1 MSPKTKIPIHIATTP
16 SNTPQIRVVFMGTP
30 ELAGM
35 FLKSLVES
43 KYNIVGVVTQPDRPV
58 GRSQTLEGS
67 PVKKVAIEHALPLL
81 QPDRLDADTIEQLKK
96 WKPDL
101 IVVVAY
107 GRILPEAILTLPG
120 FGCINVHM
128 SLLPRWRG
136 ASPIQNALLS
146 GDIESG
152 VTIMLLDKGM
162 DTGPI
167 LAQKNCPIDPIDR
180 TDTLTEKLTQLGQSL
195 LIETIPL
202 WVKRKIESFPQAN
215 EGVTLCQLIEREDGR
230 IFWDLS
236 APEIYNRYRGLH
248 PWPGIFTFWKR
259 GEDDLVRIKLHEIEC
274 QKINPGSQHKI
285 GEVFEIGED
294 IGIQT
299 GSGVIL
305 VKTLQ
310 PEGKKPM
317 TATEF
322 VRGNP
327 ECIGTLLVS

>member
-30 ELAGM
+30 ELASI

-67 PVKKVAIEHALPLL
+67 PVKKVAIEHTLPLL

-167 LAQKNCPIDPIDR
+167 LAQKSCPIDPIDR
-180 TDTLTEKLTQLGQSL
+180 TDTLTEKLTSEKSKVFPRQTKESL
-195 LIETIPL
+195 C
-202 WVKRKIESFPQAN
+202 VSSSNAKMDAF
-215 EGVTLCQLIEREDGR
+215 
-230 IFWDLS
+230 F
-236 APEIYNRYRGLH
+236 
-248 PWPGIFTFWKR
+248 GIFPLLKSITA
-259 GEDDLVRIKLHEIEC
+259 IEGF
-274 QKINPGSQHKI
+274 IPGLASSLS
-285 GEVFEIGED
+285 GNEV
-294 IGIQT
+294 
-299 GSGVIL
+299 
-305 VKTLQ
+305 K
-310 PEGKKPM
+310 M
-317 TATEF
+317 T
-322 VRGNP
+322 
-327 ECIGTLLVS
+327 